1 MKIIWVFFICC
12 FAAAA
17 SLLFLGCEATSS
29 ADLQLLLNPRS
40 ASLHYG
46 QQQKFTVSG
55 GFDYR
60 WSLSDE
66 TIGVLDTRSGN
77 QVVYTDTSTNSVN
90 QILTVQ
96 SFISG
101 ASGNNPT
108 NIVSTNQ
115 VTGGAVA
122 SATIIQLAN

>member
-1 MKIIWVFFICC
+1 MKAIWVVFICC
-12 FAAAA
+12 CAAAA
-17 SLLFLGCEATSS
+17 SLLFIGCEATSS
-29 ADLQLLLNPRS
+29 ADLQLTLNPRS
-40 ASLHYG
+40 ATLHSG
-46 QQQKFTVSG
+46 DSQTFTVSG

-77 QVVYTDTSTNSVN
+77 KVVYTDTSTNGVN
-90 QILTVQ
+90 QTLTVQ

-108 NIVSTNQ
+108 NIVVTNQ
-115 VTGGAVA
+115 VTGGAIA
-122 SATIIQLAN
+122 SATIIQLSI